1 MSVIYRFRST
11 CARIGVVFLS
21 VVFAINVQGQVAED
35 NHAQITPNSATQ
47 RRSSTIVKNV
57 DEVSIDLTAHNK
69 KNKAVVDLKPTDLA
83 VTDNGSPVEISDLRL
98 VSGTN
103 ATEDHLVTFFFDE
116 MDPSAATNA
125 RKIAQKTLKMIP
137 ERGFRVAVL
146 SVNGRLRL
154 FQEFTSDHQA
164 VEKAVH
170 LATSEN
176 ESEYKDAT
184 AATEKRVISEAQSG
198 VRQSGAQLSAQ
209 ERKTE
214 EALLASITESQRII
228 RNQDSQPSLASLSAI
243 SRMQSA
249 VSGRKV
255 VVYFTQGLQ
264 TDINT
269 ADMIRSII
277 AAANRAGVSIYTINT
292 SGIDPREFESLTATV
307 AMGNMMS
314 ANNMNPTPTLTGPPT
329 GGYGSVVP
337 AWVGSQAS
345 AQMTRFEAE
354 GMAGYKEPLEALS
367 GATGGIYV
375 GADGNFRKPVKQMI
389 ADLSTYY
396 ELSYVPHIQQYD
408 RQFHHVIVK
417 PERRGLKVHTGSGYF
432 AVAPTEE
439 SGTLAF
445 EAPLLKVLGDSQLP
459 TDLSFRAKVLQLGK
473 IADAN
478 TDSLIV
484 EVPLSGLQAREDAN
498 TNLISWHASIVSQIK
513 NKAGTVV
520 EHFSEDVPQRRS
532 LDAKDSARS
541 ESATMQ
547 RHFVL
552 PHGSYVLETA
562 VLDRLS
568 GKIGA
573 ARQDFE
579 IPNLPDG
586 PSLSDVAMVR
596 KIEPFPEETDIF
608 EPLRYEHS
616 RVVPTIS
623 GRVLPGAK
631 DISFFFLVHP
641 DSTVQEP
648 AMLEMQVMRNNQL
661 LGDAPLQ
668 VGKQTGEAFPYVAAI
683 RASTLRA
690 GNYEVNVILTQN
702 GKIEQ
707 RGTSFQI
714 EGPQVAS
721 NVPSLT
727 TDPLKADPELKA
739 IADSSFGGTV
749 AESGK
754 REPLVIT
761 ALSPDSVSHPSAAE
775 IETIISGARQHAVNY
790 SKRLPNFLCVEVT
803 NRSVDSSG
811 IGKWRRKDTFA
822 ELLRYRENQETR
834 VTLEVNGERSSVPRA
849 QLGDWPI
856 SLGEFGDVLNSVFQ
870 PNAKA
875 EFHWKET
882 DALNNGTVQVFEY
895 RVARDNASMTLG
907 DSNGK
912 VYAGFHGLAYI
923 DSATYG
929 IRRITMEADE
939 LPHDFSIHAASVAVD
954 YDYVAIGPHEY
965 LMPVRGTI
973 SLKRGRHEADLN
985 QIVFQGYRRYASQ
998 TKITA
1003 TP

>member
-1 MSVIYRFRST
+1 MSVINNFRSS
-11 CARIGVVFLS
+11 CELFLILGFS
-21 VVFAINVQGQVAED
+21 AALGTTLYGQGASS
-35 NHAQITPNSATQ
+35 NNAQTTSSTATQ
-47 RRSSTIVKNV
+47 KFSSTIVKNV
-57 DEVSIDLTAHNK
+57 DEVSLDLTVHNK
-69 KNKAVVDLKPTDLA
+69 KNKAIVDLKPTDLA
-83 VTDNGSPVEISDLRL
+83 VTDNGSPVQISDLRL
-98 VSGTN
+98 VSGAN
-103 ATEDHLVTFFFDE
+103 ATEDHLITFLFDE

-154 FQEFTSDHQA
+154 FQEFTADHQA
-164 VEKAVH
+164 VDKAIH
-170 LATSEN
+170 LVTGEN
-176 ESEYKDAT
+176 ETGYKDAT
-184 AATEKRVISEAQSG
+184 EAAEKRVIAEAQRG
-198 VRQSGAQLSAQ
+198 VRQSGGQLLAQ
-209 ERKTE
+209 ERQE
-214 EALLASITESQRII
+214 EEVLLASVTESQRII
-228 RNQDSQPSLASLSAI
+228 RNQDSQPSLACLSAI
-243 SRMQSA
+243 SRMESTFT
-249 VSGRKV
+249 GRKI

-264 TDINT
+264 LDVNT

-292 SGIDPREFESLTATV
+292 SGIDPREFESLTAAV

-337 AWVGSQAS
+337 AWVGSQTS

-354 GMAGYKEPLEALS
+354 GMAGYKEPLEALA
-367 GATGGIYV
+367 GATGGVYV

-408 RQFHHVIVK
+408 RQFHHVVVK
-417 PERRGLKVHTGSGYF
+417 SERHGLKVHTGSGYF

-445 EAPLLKVLGDSQLP
+445 EAPLLKVLGGSQLP
-459 TDLSFRAKVLQLGK
+459 TDLNLRAEVLQLGK

-484 EVPLSGLQAREDAN
+484 EVPLSDLQAREDAN
-498 TNLISWHASIVSQIK
+498 TNLISWHTSIVAQIK
-513 NKAGTVV
+513 NKAGALV
-520 EHFSEDVPQRRS
+520 EHFSEDIPQRRS
-532 LDAKDSARS
+532 LDTKDSARS

-552 PHGSYVLETA
+552 PPGSYVLETA

-573 ARQDFE
+573 ARQEFA
-579 IPNLPDG
+579 IPNPPNG

-608 EPLRYEHS
+608 EPLRYEQS

-623 GRVLPGAK
+623 GRVPPGAK

-641 DSTVQEP
+641 DPTAQGP
-648 AMLEMQVMRNNQL
+648 AMLEMQVLRNNEL
-661 LGDAPLQ
+661 VGETPLQ
-668 VGKQTGEAFPYVAAI
+668 IGKQSGETFPYVAAI
-683 RASTLRA
+683 RASALRA
-690 GNYEVNVILTQN
+690 GNYEVNVILTQD

-714 EGPQVAS
+714 EGPQVAT

-727 TDPLKADPELKA
+727 TDALKADPELQA
-739 IADSSFGGTV
+739 VGDSTLGGTV

-761 ALSPDSVSHPSAAE
+761 ALSPDSVARPSPAE
-775 IETIISGARQHAVNY
+775 IDTIISGARQHAVNY

-811 IGKWRRKDTFA
+811 NGKWRRKDTFA
-822 ELLRYRENQETR
+822 ELLRYRENQESR
-834 VTLEVNGERSSVPRA
+834 VTLEVNGERSSLPRA

-875 EFHWKET
+875 DFHWKET
-882 DALNNGTVQVFEY
+882 NALNNGTVQVFEY
-895 RVARDNASMTLG
+895 RVARDNASITLG

-923 DSATYG
+923 DSSTYG

-939 LPHDFSIHAASVAVD
+939 LPRDFSIHAASVAVD

-973 SLKRGRHEADLN
+973 SLKRGRHEGDLN

-998 TKITA
+998 TRITA